1 MIKLKPAFALLG
13 ASALAACGTVGA
25 QTATPTTAYDVTI
38 TNNSPQV
45 VTPPFLV
52 THRSNI
58 SVFTVGGGAVAPLA
72 TQAETGDPGQLVA
85 AIGTSPSVG
94 EAVAGDGPVL
104 PGETKTI
111 RITTNGG
118 ADYLTATAMFATT
131 NDAFWA
137 VQSIPLPSSGTTNV
151 TATVY
156 DAGTE
161 ANNELCS
168 HIPGPPCAGDTGN
181 ERATAGAEGVIA
193 EHPGLTGTGDL
204 DAGALNWNANDITI
218 AITPAS

>member
-1 MIKLKPAFALLG
+1 MIQLKPAFALLG
-13 ASALAACGTVGA
+13 VSVLAACGTVA
-25 QTATPTTAYDVTI
+25 QTSSPTDFDVTI

-58 SVFTVGGGAVAPLA
+58 AVFTVGGAAVAPLA
-72 TQAETGDPGQLVA
+72 TLAETGSPAELVA
-85 AIGTSPSVG
+85 SIGASPSVG
-94 EAVAGDGPVL
+94 EALAGDGPVL
-104 PGETKTI
+104 PGESKTI
-111 RITTNGG
+111 RITTSGG

-137 VQSIPLPSSGTTNV
+137 IQAIPLPSSGTTDV

-168 HIPGPPCAGDTGN
+168 HIPGPPCAADSGN
-181 ERATAGAEGVIA
+181 ERATATAEGVIA
-193 EHPGLTGTGDL
+193 EHPGLTGSGDL
-204 DAGALNWNANDITI
+204 DAAALNWNADDIRI

>member
-13 ASALAACGTVGA
+13 ASVLAACGTVGA
-25 QTATPTTAYDVTI
+25 QTSGPTAYDVTI

-52 THRSNI
+52 THPGNI
-58 SVFTVGGGAVAPLA
+58 SVFTVGGAAVAPLA
-72 TQAETGDPGQLVA
+72 TLAETGSPAELVA
-85 AIGTSPSVG
+85 SIGASPSVG
-94 EAVAGDGPVL
+94 GAVAGDGPVL

-111 RITTNGG
+111 RVTTTAG

-137 VQSIPLPSSGTTNV
+137 VQAIPLPASGTTNV
-151 TATVY
+151 AATVY

-168 HIPGPPCAGDTGN
+168 HIPGPPCAGDSSN
-181 ERATAGAEGVIA
+181 SRATATAEGVIR
-193 EHPGLTGTGDL
+193 EHGGLTGSGDL
-204 DAGALNWNANDITI
+204 DAAALNWNADDIQI